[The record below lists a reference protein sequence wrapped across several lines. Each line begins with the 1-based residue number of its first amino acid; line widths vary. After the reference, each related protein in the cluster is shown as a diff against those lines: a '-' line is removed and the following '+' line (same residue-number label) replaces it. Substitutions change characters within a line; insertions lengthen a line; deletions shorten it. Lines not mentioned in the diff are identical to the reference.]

1 MADRQR
7 VSVRGT
13 FEVDVWTAGEGPPLV
28 FLHGV
33 AGLPSWPDWL
43 DGFAAD
49 YRVVAPVLP
58 GFGESTGLDDLT
70 DFLDLTLYH
79 LDLFDTLGIERPTIV
94 GHSLGGAIAAEIAA
108 IANTSVSKLALVDP
122 FGLWDDENPAADIF
136 ATTEKDTAQLS
147 WADPEAALQ
156 RGLYKIPDEVEE
168 KKVAVIDRAKSLST
182 AGKFLWPIP
191 DKGLRKR
198 IHRIA
203 APTLL
208 IWGGSDKIVPPSYG
222 GLFQDLIVGSR
233 LVTIPD
239 AGHYPMLEQPDA
251 FVAALREFLV

>member
-1 MADRQR
+1 M
-7 VSVRGT
+7 
-13 FEVDVWTAGEGPPLV
+13 WTAGSGPPLV

-49 YRVVAPVLP
+49 HRIVAPVLP
-58 GFGESTGLDDLT
+58 GFGDSTGLDDLT

-79 LDLFDTLGIERPTIV
+79 LDLFDALGVEQPVLV

-108 IANTSVSKLALVDP
+108 IANTSVSKLVLASP

-156 RGLYKIPDEVEE
+156 RGLYTIPDDVEE

-222 GLFQDLIVGSR
+222 GLFQDLIAGSR
-233 LVTIPD
+233 LVTIPG

-251 FVAALREFLV
+251 FVAALREFLG

>member
-1 MADRQR
+1 MAEKQR

-13 FEVDVWTAGEGPPLV
+13 FDVDVWTAGSGPPLV

-33 AGLPSWPDWL
+33 EGLPEWPPWL
-43 DGFAAD
+43 EKFVPN

-58 GFGESTGLDDLT
+58 GFGESEGLDELT

-79 LDLFDTLGIERPTIV
+79 LDLFEAIGIGRPVVI

-108 IANTSVSKLALVDP
+108 IANTAISKLALAAP
-122 FGLWDDENPAADIF
+122 FGLWDDENPVADIF

-147 WADPEAALQ
+147 WADPEAARKQ
-156 RGLYKIPDEVEE
+156 GLYTIPDDDDE

-191 DKGLRKR
+191 DKGLKKR

-208 IWGGSDKIVPPSYG
+208 LWGESDKIVPLSYG
-222 GLFQDLIVGSR
+222 GLFQERITGSR
-233 LVTIPD
+233 LVTIPG
-239 AGHYPMLEQPDA
+239 AGHYPMLEQPDK
-251 FVAALREFLV
+251 FVTAVREFFG